1 MQALLAEQFDEA
13 DVEQR
18 GLERDLTELSAL
30 KAERGL
36 ADTVFPEEL
45 EPEAICAPAALLSG
59 LLLAS
64 VPASHRPSILP
75 RHSFAANFLASVQPE
90 PEPEPVQ
97 AEPEIPIFLAPP
109 PQNERSRLRD
119 AAELPAVADTAAIS
133 DEPGAEPRARDG
145 EAPLDGAA
153 EAEAEAEVPA
163 LALADDGATG
173 EGPAEEG
180 LANPPAGAEAE
191 PVDVDALKER
201 KEQLQVP
208 HAPLRRYAMC
218 SFGMRSL
225 GPEGS
230 QFRRL
235 CAMCDVL
242 PLACM
247 PACLRACLRVS
258 LCLHESACVCT

>member
-1 MQALLAEQFDEA
+1 M
-13 DVEQR
+13 
-18 GLERDLTELSAL
+18 
-30 KAERGL
+30 
-36 ADTVFPEEL
+36 
-45 EPEAICAPAALLSG
+45 
-59 LLLAS
+59 
-64 VPASHRPSILP
+64 
-75 RHSFAANFLASVQPE
+75 QPE

-97 AEPEIPIFLAPP
+97 PEPEIPIFLAPP

-119 AAELPAVADTAAIS
+119 ATELPAVADTAAIS

-173 EGPAEEG
+173 EGPAEDG

-208 HAPLRRYAMC
+208 HAPLRRYAMG
-218 SFGMRSL
+218 SFGIMTCGIDDLMCPFGIAFSR
-225 GPEGS
+225 PEYS

-258 LCLHESACVCT
+258 LCLHESACMRTSCMCT

>member
-1 MQALLAEQFDEA
+1 M
-13 DVEQR
+13 
-18 GLERDLTELSAL
+18 
-30 KAERGL
+30 
-36 ADTVFPEEL
+36 
-45 EPEAICAPAALLSG
+45 
-59 LLLAS
+59 
-64 VPASHRPSILP
+64 
-75 RHSFAANFLASVQPE
+75 QPE

-97 AEPEIPIFLAPP
+97 PEPEIPIFLAPP

-119 AAELPAVADTAAIS
+119 ATELPAVADTAAIS
-133 DEPGAEPRARDG
+133 DEPGAEPRALDG
-145 EAPLDGAA
+145 EARLDGAA
-153 EAEAEAEVPA
+153 EAEGEAEVPA

-173 EGPAEEG
+173 EGPAEER

-208 HAPLRRYAMC
+208 HAPLRRYAMG
-218 SFGMRSL
+218 SFGIMTCGIDAMCPFGTTFSR
-225 GPEGS
+225 PEYS

-235 CAMCDVL
+235 CAVCDVL

-258 LCLHESACVCT
+258 LCLHESACMCT